1 MPLSWFVRFFAPPVL
16 FVLWSFLLFMSTAPV
31 TGLVG
36 LLGQHANWKE
46 MFLQHVAI
54 IDPICSFLFLSLS
67 LSLSLSFPLFIC
79 PIDRRCYWKDAQSI
93 LGWTGTSQEIPWP
106 IENCLSIVWPRPGTL
121 SRLMKWTCLV
131 IDPVPSLFSPRPV
144 LFVLKLFDYFL
155 SFSDRK
161 SVQVFCLPIV
171 QMIVHW

>member
-1 MPLSWFVRFFAPPVL
+1 MFILFLRKMPLSWFVRFFAPPVL

-54 IDPICSFLFLSLS
+54 IDPIFSFLFLSLS

-106 IENCLSIVWPRPGTL
+106 IENCLSIVWRVTTFWNTIEIDEVNL
-121 SRLMKWTCLV
+121 SR
-131 IDPVPSLFSPRPV
+131 DRSRSL
-144 LFVLKLFDYFL
+144 LILT
-155 SFSDRK
+155 
-161 SVQVFCLPIV
+161 
-171 QMIVHW
+171 